1 MKKITTKTLA
11 IIAISAYIL
20 AGCSKDAGDIMDSVI
35 PQTLI
40 GIEAV
45 NVNNS
50 GEFPFVTVDPISR
63 GAYMIGV
70 ILIAEH
76 ISGGNQFITGPIP
89 RGQETHVDAARRFN
103 KRIITNSQF
112 NSLIGPGEVI
122 SDFFKEIDSRFLPRG
137 VDEGFVLL
145 VRPTPGE
152 HSFRIEY
159 VQGNIVR
166 FYYYT
171 PPINLY

>member
-1 MKKITTKTLA
+1 MKKFTIKTFA
-11 IIAISAYIL
+11 IIAASAYIL
-20 AGCSKDAGDIMDSVI
+20 AGCSKADEKMMDSVI
-35 PQTLI
+35 PQTLV

-50 GEFPFVTVDPISR
+50 GEFPFMTADPISR
-63 GAYMIGV
+63 EAYMIGV

-76 ISGGNQFITGPIP
+76 VSGGNQFITGPIP
-89 RGQETHVDAARRFN
+89 LGQETYVDAARRFN

-137 VDEGFVLL
+137 VDEGFALL

-159 VQGNIVR
+159 VQGNVVR
-166 FYYYT
+166 FHYYT
-171 PPINLY
+171 PLINLY